1 MHPRKPLDSST
12 PVVTPIVTKVV
23 TKDVTK
29 VVTKTAAA
37 KPVVLGEAKKPL
49 LKPPAGEAVAKS
61 AEAEA
66 KRADAKTLVKA
77 QATSQHRAPQNVVK
91 RDRSEKKLA
100 VQAERTDAGE
110 VTDAKAGLHQR
121 NRHPGQYDFAALV
134 AASPA
139 LGRFVTTNRF
149 GNRSIDFAQPAAV
162 KALNQAILLT
172 QYDIR
177 HWEVPPQ
184 YLCPP
189 IPGRADYIHH
199 LADLLSTANGGKIP
213 RGPMICAFD
222 VGVGASVIYPLI
234 GYREYGWRF
243 VGSEC
248 DPAAMTSAQRIVRA
262 NPGLD
267 KFITLRRQKSP
278 LQLFAGV
285 VKEDEHFDVA
295 MSNPPFHASAAEA
308 IKGTRRK
315 WNNLGKPE
323 AAGRGAPLLNF
334 GGQES
339 ELWCEGGEVG
349 FISRMITESTQVPG
363 LCLWFTSLVSKEA
376 SLPLIVRVLQAAHV
390 RERRVIEMTHGQK
403 RTRII
408 AWTFMDERQ
417 RRDWRGARWSARVA
431 AGAGL

>member
-1 MHPRKPLDSST
+1 MHPRTPLASS
-12 PVVTPIVTKVV
+12 TPIVTKVV
-23 TKDVTK
+23 TTAVTK
-29 VVTKTAAA
+29 AAEA
-37 KPVVLGEAKKPL
+37 KPVVLGEVKSPL
-49 LKPPAGEAVAKS
+49 LKSRSVQ
-61 AEAEA
+61 AEVT
-66 KRADAKTLVKA
+66 RADAKPLAKA
-77 QATSQHRAPQNVVK
+77 GATSQRQAPKSVVK
-91 RDRSEKKLA
+91 RGRPDKKAGISA
-100 VQAERTDAGE
+100 VTDA
-110 VTDAKAGLHQR
+110 TDAKAGLHPR

-149 GNRSIDFAQPAAV
+149 GNRSIDFAKPAAV

-177 HWEVPPQ
+177 QWEVPPQ

-199 LADLLSTANGGKIP
+199 LADLLATANSGTIP

-222 VGVGASVIYPLI
+222 VGVGASAIYPLI

-243 VGSEC
+243 VGSES

-267 KFITLRRQKSP
+267 KFITLRRQKVP

-308 IKGTRRK
+308 MKGTRRK
-315 WNNLGKPE
+315 WHNLGKPE

-417 RRDWRGARWSARVA
+417 RRDWRGARWATRTA
-431 AGAGL
+431 ADSKA

>member
-1 MHPRKPLDSST
+1 MHPRTPLASST
-12 PVVTPIVTKVV
+12 PVVTKVV
-23 TKDVTK
+23 AKA
-29 VVTKTAAA
+29 AAA
-37 KPVVLGEAKKPL
+37 KSVVPSEVKKPL
-49 LKPPAGEAVAKS
+49 LKPRS
-61 AEAEA
+61 ASAEA
-66 KRADAKTLVKA
+66 KRADAKPLAKA
-77 QATSQHRAPQNVVK
+77 LMGAKATFPHQAQKNVVK
-91 RDRSEKKLA
+91 RGRSENKSAPQA
-100 VQAERTDAGE
+100 VTDAGDA
-110 VTDAKAGLHQR
+110 TDAKAGLHPR

-149 GNRSIDFAQPAAV
+149 GNRSIDFAKPAAV

-177 HWEVPPQ
+177 QWEVPPQ

-199 LADLLSTANGGKIP
+199 LADLLATANGGTIP

-222 VGVGASVIYPLI
+222 VGVGASAIYPLI

-267 KFITLRRQKSP
+267 KFITLRRQKVP

-308 IKGTRRK
+308 MKGTRRK

-349 FISRMITESTQVPG
+349 FITRMITESTQVPG

-417 RRDWRGARWSARVA
+417 RRDWRGARWTTRAT
-431 AGAGL
+431 AGGGL

>member
-1 MHPRKPLDSST
+1 MLHRAAMHPRTPLASST
-12 PVVTPIVTKVV
+12 PVVTKVV
-23 TKDVTK
+23 TKA
-29 VVTKTAAA
+29 AAA
-37 KPVVLGEAKKPL
+37 KPVVLGEVKKPL
-49 LKPPAGEAVAKS
+49 LKPRS
-61 AEAEA
+61 AQAEVT
-66 KRADAKTLVKA
+66 RADAKPLAKA
-77 QATSQHRAPQNVVK
+77 LMRAKATSQRPASKNVVK
-91 RDRSEKKLA
+91 PGRPDKKA
-100 VQAERTDAGE
+100 GIPAATDAAE
-110 VTDAKAGLHQR
+110 VTDAKAGLHPR

-134 AASPA
+134 TASPA

-149 GNRSIDFAQPAAV
+149 GNRSIDFAKPAAV

-177 HWEVPPQ
+177 QWEVPPQ

-199 LADLLSTANGGKIP
+199 LADLLATANGGTIP

-222 VGVGASVIYPLI
+222 VGVGASAIYPLI

-267 KFITLRRQKSP
+267 KFITLRRQKVP

-308 IKGTRRK
+308 MKGTRRK

-349 FISRMITESTQVPG
+349 FISRMIAESTQVPG

-417 RRDWRGARWSARVA
+417 RRDWRGARWTAQTA
-431 AGAGL
+431 AGGGL

>member
-1 MHPRKPLDSST
+1 MHPRKPLGSST
-12 PVVTPIVTKVV
+12 PVVTPVV
-23 TKDVTK
+23 TKAVTK
-29 VVTKTAAA
+29 MAAA
-37 KPVVLGEAKKPL
+37 KSVVPGEVKKPL
-49 LKPPAGEAVAKS
+49 LKPRTAEAVTNS
-61 AEAEA
+61 VQAEVT
-66 KRADAKTLVKA
+66 RADAKPLSKA
-77 QATSQHRAPQNVVK
+77 LMRAKATSQRPASNNVVK
-91 RDRSEKKLA
+91 PGRPDKKSA
-100 VQAERTDAGE
+100 VSAVTDVADA
-110 VTDAKAGLHQR
+110 TDAKAGLHPR

-149 GNRSIDFAQPAAV
+149 GNRSIDFAKPAAV

-177 HWEVPPQ
+177 QWEVPPQ

-199 LADLLSTANGGKIP
+199 LADLLATANGGTIP

-222 VGVGASVIYPLI
+222 VGVGASAIYPLI

-267 KFITLRRQKSP
+267 KFITLRRQKVP

-308 IKGTRRK
+308 MKGTRRK

-349 FISRMITESTQVPG
+349 FISRMIAESTQVPG

-417 RRDWRGARWSARVA
+417 RRDWRGARWTAQTA
-431 AGAGL
+431 AGVGP

>member
-1 MHPRKPLDSST
+1 MHPRKPLGSST
-12 PVVTPIVTKVV
+12 PVVTPVV
-23 TKDVTK
+23 TKAVTK
-29 VVTKTAAA
+29 MAAA
-37 KPVVLGEAKKPL
+37 KSVVPGEVKKPL
-49 LKPPAGEAVAKS
+49 LKPRTAEAVTNS
-61 AEAEA
+61 VQAEVT
-66 KRADAKTLVKA
+66 RADAKPLSKA
-77 QATSQHRAPQNVVK
+77 LMRAKATSQRPASKNVVK
-91 RDRSEKKLA
+91 PGRPDKKA
-100 VQAERTDAGE
+100 GIPAATDAAE
-110 VTDAKAGLHQR
+110 VTDAKAGLHPR

-149 GNRSIDFAQPAAV
+149 GNRSIDFAKPAAV

-177 HWEVPPQ
+177 QWEVPPQ

-199 LADLLSTANGGKIP
+199 LADLLATANGGTIP

-222 VGVGASVIYPLI
+222 VGVGASAIYPLI

-243 VGSEC
+243 VGSES

-267 KFITLRRQKSP
+267 KFITLRRQKVP

-308 IKGTRRK
+308 MKGTRRK

-349 FISRMITESTQVPG
+349 FISRMIAESTQVPG

-417 RRDWRGARWSARVA
+417 RRDWRGARWTAQTA
-431 AGAGL
+431 AGVGP

>member
-1 MHPRKPLDSST
+1 LSKALMR
-12 PVVTPIVTKVV
+12 
-23 TKDVTK
+23 
-29 VVTKTAAA
+29 A
-37 KPVVLGEAKKPL
+37 K
-49 LKPPAGEAVAKS
+49 
-61 AEAEA
+61 
-66 KRADAKTLVKA
+66 
-77 QATSQHRAPQNVVK
+77 ATSQRPASKNVVK
-91 RDRSEKKLA
+91 PGRPDKKA
-100 VQAERTDAGE
+100 GIPAATDAAE
-110 VTDAKAGLHQR
+110 VTDAKAGLHPR

-149 GNRSIDFAQPAAV
+149 GNRSIDFAKPAAV

-177 HWEVPPQ
+177 QWEVPPQ

-199 LADLLSTANGGKIP
+199 LADLLATANGGTIP

-222 VGVGASVIYPLI
+222 VGVGASAIYPLI
-234 GYREYGWRF
+234 GHREYGWRF

-267 KFITLRRQKSP
+267 KFITLRRQKVP

-308 IKGTRRK
+308 MKGTRRK

-349 FISRMITESTQVPG
+349 FISRMISESTQVPG

-417 RRDWRGARWSARVA
+417 RRDWRGARWTAQTA
-431 AGAGL
+431 AGVGP

>member
-1 MHPRKPLDSST
+1 MHPRKPLGSST
-12 PVVTPIVTKVV
+12 PVVTPVV
-23 TKDVTK
+23 TKA
-29 VVTKTAAA
+29 VTKTAAA
-37 KPVVLGEAKKPL
+37 KSVVPGEVKKPL
-49 LKPPAGEAVAKS
+49 LKPRTAEAVTNS
-61 AEAEA
+61 AQAEVT
-66 KRADAKTLVKA
+66 RADAKPLAKA
-77 QATSQHRAPQNVVK
+77 LMRAKATSQRPASKNVVK
-91 RDRSEKKLA
+91 PGRPDKKSA
-100 VQAERTDAGE
+100 VSAATDVADA
-110 VTDAKAGLHQR
+110 TDAKAGLHPR

-149 GNRSIDFAQPAAV
+149 GNRSIDFAKPAAV

-177 HWEVPPQ
+177 QWEVPPQ

-199 LADLLSTANGGKIP
+199 LADLLATANGGTIP

-222 VGVGASVIYPLI
+222 VGVGASAIYPLI

-243 VGSEC
+243 VGSES

-267 KFITLRRQKSP
+267 KFITLRRQKVP

-295 MSNPPFHASAAEA
+295 MSNPPFHASATEA
-308 IKGTRRK
+308 MKGTRRK

-349 FISRMITESTQVPG
+349 FISRMISESTQVPG

-417 RRDWRGARWSARVA
+417 RRDWRGARWTAQTA
-431 AGAGL
+431 AGGGL

>member
-1 MHPRKPLDSST
+1 MHPRKPLGSST
-12 PVVTPIVTKVV
+12 PVVTPVV
-23 TKDVTK
+23 TKAVTK
-29 VVTKTAAA
+29 MAAA
-37 KPVVLGEAKKPL
+37 KSVVPGEVKKPL
-49 LKPPAGEAVAKS
+49 LKPRIAEAVTNS
-61 AEAEA
+61 VQAEVT
-66 KRADAKTLVKA
+66 RADAKPLSKA
-77 QATSQHRAPQNVVK
+77 LMRAKATSQRPASKNVVK
-91 RDRSEKKLA
+91 PGRPDKKA
-100 VQAERTDAGE
+100 GIPAATDAAE
-110 VTDAKAGLHQR
+110 VTDAKAGLHPR

-139 LGRFVTTNRF
+139 LGRFVTANRF
-149 GNRSIDFAQPAAV
+149 GNRSIDFAKPAAV

-177 HWEVPPQ
+177 QWEVPPQ

-199 LADLLSTANGGKIP
+199 LADLLATANGGTIP

-222 VGVGASVIYPLI
+222 VGVGASAIYPLI

-243 VGSEC
+243 VGSES

-267 KFITLRRQKSP
+267 KFITLRRQKVP

-308 IKGTRRK
+308 MKGTRRK

-349 FISRMITESTQVPG
+349 FISRMISESTQVPG

-417 RRDWRGARWSARVA
+417 RRDWRGARWTAQTA
-431 AGAGL
+431 AGGGL

>member
-1 MHPRKPLDSST
+1 MHPRKPLGSST
-12 PVVTPIVTKVV
+12 PVVTPVV
-23 TKDVTK
+23 TKAVTK
-29 VVTKTAAA
+29 MAAA
-37 KPVVLGEAKKPL
+37 KSVVPGEVKKPL
-49 LKPPAGEAVAKS
+49 LKPRTAEAVTNS
-61 AEAEA
+61 VQAEVT
-66 KRADAKTLVKA
+66 RADAKPLSKA
-77 QATSQHRAPQNVVK
+77 LMRAKATSQRPASKNVVK
-91 RDRSEKKLA
+91 PGRPDKKA
-100 VQAERTDAGE
+100 GIPAATDAAE
-110 VTDAKAGLHQR
+110 VTDAKAGLHPR

-149 GNRSIDFAQPAAV
+149 GNRSIDFAKPAAV

-177 HWEVPPQ
+177 QWEVPPQ

-199 LADLLSTANGGKIP
+199 LADLLATANGGTIP

-222 VGVGASVIYPLI
+222 VGVGASAIYPLI

-267 KFITLRRQKSP
+267 KFITLRRQKVP

-308 IKGTRRK
+308 MKGTRRK

-349 FISRMITESTQVPG
+349 FISRMIAESTQVPG

-417 RRDWRGARWSARVA
+417 RRDWRGARWTAQTA
-431 AGAGL
+431 AGVGP

>member
-1 MHPRKPLDSST
+1 MHPSKPLASST
-12 PVVTPIVTKVV
+12 PV
-23 TKDVTK
+23 VTK

-37 KPVVLGEAKKPL
+37 KPVVLSEAKRPL
-49 LKPPAGEAVAKS
+49 LKPRAAEAKS
-61 AEAEA
+61 A
-66 KRADAKTLVKA
+66 DAKPLAKA
-77 QATSQHRAPQNVVK
+77 QATSQHQVPQNVLK
-91 RDRSEKKLA
+91 RDRSKKSA
-100 VQAERTDAGE
+100 VQAGQTDAGE
-110 VTDAKAGLHQR
+110 VTDAKAGLHPR

-149 GNRSIDFAQPAAV
+149 GNRSIDFAHPAAV

-199 LADLLSTANGGKIP
+199 LADLLATANGGTIP

-222 VGVGASVIYPLI
+222 VGVGASAIYPLI

-349 FISRMITESTQVPG
+349 FITRMISESTQVPG

-417 RRDWRGARWSARVA
+417 RRDWRGARWSTRTTAESKA
-431 AGAGL
+431 

>member
-1 MHPRKPLDSST
+1 MHPRKPLASST
-12 PVVTPIVTKVV
+12 PVVTPVV
-23 TKDVTK
+23 TKAVTK
-29 VVTKTAAA
+29 MAAA
-37 KPVVLGEAKKPL
+37 KSVVPGEVKKPL
-49 LKPPAGEAVAKS
+49 LKPRTAEAVTNS
-61 AEAEA
+61 VQAEAT
-66 KRADAKTLVKA
+66 RADAKPLAKA
-77 QATSQHRAPQNVVK
+77 LMRAKATFPHQASKNVGK
-91 RDRSEKKLA
+91 PGRPDKKAGIPA
-100 VQAERTDAGE
+100 VTDATDA
-110 VTDAKAGLHQR
+110 TDAKAGLHPR

-149 GNRSIDFAQPAAV
+149 GNRSIDFAKPAAV

-177 HWEVPPQ
+177 QWEVPPQ

-199 LADLLSTANGGKIP
+199 LADLLATANGGTIP

-222 VGVGASVIYPLI
+222 VGVGASAIYPLI

-243 VGSEC
+243 VGSES

-267 KFITLRRQKSP
+267 KFITLRRQKVP

-308 IKGTRRK
+308 MKGTRRK

-349 FISRMITESTQVPG
+349 FISRMISESTQVPG

-417 RRDWRGARWSARVA
+417 RRDWRGARWTAQTA
-431 AGAGL
+431 AGGGL

>member
-1 MHPRKPLDSST
+1 MHTRTPLASST
-12 PVVTPIVTKVV
+12 PVVTKVV
-23 TKDVTK
+23 TKA
-29 VVTKTAAA
+29 AAA
-37 KPVVLGEAKKPL
+37 KPVVLGDVKTPL
-49 LKPPAGEAVAKS
+49 LKSRSVQ
-61 AEAEA
+61 AEVT
-66 KRADAKTLVKA
+66 RADAKPLAKA
-77 QATSQHRAPQNVVK
+77 GATFQRQVPKNVVK
-91 RDRSEKKLA
+91 PSRPDKKAGIPA
-100 VQAERTDAGE
+100 VTDAADA
-110 VTDAKAGLHQR
+110 TDAKAGLHPR

-149 GNRSIDFAQPAAV
+149 GNRSIDFANPAAV

-199 LADLLSTANGGKIP
+199 LADLLATANGGTIP

-222 VGVGASVIYPLI
+222 VGVGASAIYPLI

-243 VGSEC
+243 VGSES

-267 KFITLRRQKSP
+267 KFITLRRQKVP

-308 IKGTRRK
+308 MKGTRRK
-315 WNNLGKPE
+315 WHNLGKPE

-349 FISRMITESTQVPG
+349 FISRMINESTQVPG

-417 RRDWRGARWSARVA
+417 RRDWRGARWTTRA
-431 AGAGL
+431 AGESKA

>member
-1 MHPRKPLDSST
+1 MHPRKPLGSST
-12 PVVTPIVTKVV
+12 PVVTPVV
-23 TKDVTK
+23 TKA
-29 VVTKTAAA
+29 VTKTAAA
-37 KPVVLGEAKKPL
+37 KSVVPGEVKKPL
-49 LKPPAGEAVAKS
+49 LKPRTAEAVTNS
-61 AEAEA
+61 AQAEVT
-66 KRADAKTLVKA
+66 RADAKPLAKA
-77 QATSQHRAPQNVVK
+77 LMRAKATSQRPASNNVVK
-91 RDRSEKKLA
+91 PGRPDKKSA
-100 VQAERTDAGE
+100 VSAATDVAD
-110 VTDAKAGLHQR
+110 VTDAKAGLHPR

-149 GNRSIDFAQPAAV
+149 GNRSIDFAKPAAV

-177 HWEVPPQ
+177 QWEVPPQ

-199 LADLLSTANGGKIP
+199 LADLLATANGGTIP

-222 VGVGASVIYPLI
+222 VGVGASAIYPLI

-243 VGSEC
+243 VGSES

-267 KFITLRRQKSP
+267 KFITLRRQKVP

-308 IKGTRRK
+308 MKGTRRK

-349 FISRMITESTQVPG
+349 FISRMISESTQVPG

-417 RRDWRGARWSARVA
+417 RRDWRGARWTAQTA
-431 AGAGL
+431 AGGGL

>member
-1 MHPRKPLDSST
+1 MHPRKPLASST
-12 PVVTPIVTKVV
+12 PVVTPVV
-23 TKDVTK
+23 TKAVTK
-29 VVTKTAAA
+29 MAAA
-37 KPVVLGEAKKPL
+37 KSVVPGEVKKPL
-49 LKPPAGEAVAKS
+49 LKPRTAEAVTNS
-61 AEAEA
+61 VQAEVT
-66 KRADAKTLVKA
+66 RADAKRLAKA
-77 QATSQHRAPQNVVK
+77 GATSQRQVPKNVVK
-91 RDRSEKKLA
+91 PGRLEKKSA
-100 VQAERTDAGE
+100 VAVATDAADA
-110 VTDAKAGLHQR
+110 TDAKAGLHPR

-149 GNRSIDFAQPAAV
+149 GNRSIDFAKPAAV

-177 HWEVPPQ
+177 QWEVPPQ

-199 LADLLSTANGGKIP
+199 LADLLATANGGTIP

-222 VGVGASVIYPLI
+222 VGVGASAIYPLI

-267 KFITLRRQKSP
+267 KFITLRRQKVP

-308 IKGTRRK
+308 MKGTRRK
-315 WNNLGKPE
+315 WHNLGKPE

-349 FISRMITESTQVPG
+349 FISRMIAESTQVPG

-417 RRDWRGARWSARVA
+417 RRDWRGARWTAQTA
-431 AGAGL
+431 AGGGL

>member
-1 MHPRKPLDSST
+1 MLHRAAMHPRTPLASST
-12 PVVTPIVTKVV
+12 PVVTKVV
-23 TKDVTK
+23 TKA
-29 VVTKTAAA
+29 AAA
-37 KPVVLGEAKKPL
+37 KPVVLGEVKKTQ
-49 LKPPAGEAVAKS
+49 LKPRSAQ
-61 AEAEA
+61 AEAT
-66 KRADAKTLVKA
+66 RADAKPLAKA
-77 QATSQHRAPQNVVK
+77 LMRAKATSPHQALKNVGK
-91 RDRSEKKLA
+91 PGRPDKKAGIPA
-100 VQAERTDAGE
+100 VTDA
-110 VTDAKAGLHQR
+110 TDAKAGLHPR

-149 GNRSIDFAQPAAV
+149 GNRSIDFAKPAAV

-177 HWEVPPQ
+177 QWEVPPQ

-199 LADLLSTANGGKIP
+199 LADLLATANGGTIP

-222 VGVGASVIYPLI
+222 VGVGASAIYPLI

-243 VGSEC
+243 VGSES

-267 KFITLRRQKSP
+267 KFITLRRQKVP

-308 IKGTRRK
+308 MKGTRRK

-349 FISRMITESTQVPG
+349 FISRMISESTQVPG

-417 RRDWRGARWSARVA
+417 RRDWRGARWTAQTA

>member
-1 MHPRKPLDSST
+1 MHPRKPLASST
-12 PVVTPIVTKVV
+12 PVVTPVV
-23 TKDVTK
+23 TKAVTK
-29 VVTKTAAA
+29 MAAA
-37 KPVVLGEAKKPL
+37 KSVVPGEVKKPL
-49 LKPPAGEAVAKS
+49 LKPRTAEAVTNS
-61 AEAEA
+61 VQAEVT
-66 KRADAKTLVKA
+66 RADAKPLSKA
-77 QATSQHRAPQNVVK
+77 LMRAKATSQRPASNNVVK
-91 RDRSEKKLA
+91 PGRPDKKA
-100 VQAERTDAGE
+100 GIPAATDAAE
-110 VTDAKAGLHQR
+110 VTDAKAGLHPR

-149 GNRSIDFAQPAAV
+149 GNRSIDFAKPAAV

-177 HWEVPPQ
+177 QWEVPPQ

-199 LADLLSTANGGKIP
+199 LADLLATANGGTIP

-222 VGVGASVIYPLI
+222 VGVGASAIYPLI

-267 KFITLRRQKSP
+267 KFITLRRQKVP

-308 IKGTRRK
+308 MKGTRRK

-349 FISRMITESTQVPG
+349 FISRMISESTQVPG

-417 RRDWRGARWSARVA
+417 RRDWRGARWTAQTA
-431 AGAGL
+431 AGVGP